1 MFSLLLLS
9 ACLNAPSP
17 VANLGLDT
25 GAGLPGANVGAEP
38 TALTRAGGALAGRGA
53 ADGGGADA
61 VVEPGPPSAPWSYVD
76 LTGAIDWSSLRI
88 LGRDLAFQT
97 TGYGLLS
104 EPLAAGE
111 RLAAALA
118 CGPAAHVNLAFQGGR
133 LASVVT
139 VPEVPCVS
147 DRAARLSWGD
157 VPVVGGR
164 LGDADHAILVLDVP
178 ALSAAATPVQAT
190 PVPAGAADGK
200 ARAPSAAP
208 KAAASARA
216 LPSSRRTPVVTA
228 RVDEDDPE
236 AAEDDDEIAED
247 EEDDRESGSARPSAE
262 TMGPGGTDRRPVP
275 QVWRTE
281 TRVGP
286 VRPMGR

>member
-9 ACLNAPSP
+9 ACLNAPAP

-25 GAGLPGANVGAEP
+25 GAGAGLPGESVGAEP
-38 TALTRAGGALAGRGA
+38 TALASA
-53 ADGGGADA
+53 
-61 VVEPGPPSAPWSYVD
+61 EPGPPSAPWSYVD
-76 LTGAIDWSSLRI
+76 LTGAIDWSSLRL

-147 DRAARLSWGD
+147 ERAARLSWGD

-164 LGDADHAILVLDVP
+164 LGDADHTILVLDVP
-178 ALSAAATPVQAT
+178 ARSAAAAPAPASPTPSADD
-190 PVPAGAADGK
+190 AGRGRASTAAPRPTAAVK
-200 ARAPSAAP
+200 AAPSP
-208 KAAASARA
+208 
-216 LPSSRRTPVVTA
+216 RRTPQVTA
-228 RVDEDDPE
+228 RVDEDEPE
-236 AAEDDDEIAED
+236 DLEDDDEIAE
-247 EEDDRESGSARPSAE
+247 EEDERSSGSSRPAAE
-262 TMGPGGTDRRPVP
+262 TVGPGGTDRRPVP